1 MRQLKIKKLPT
12 VFMLLLVTLFL
23 ISCVPRSDQENRP
36 SAIPFRVVLLPL
48 TSREVNVGEAV
59 EIDMEI
65 QNTTTQPVQY
75 TFTGL
80 YKFLFVNHYYEDSG
94 VAVENDLSIKQ
105 GRATVRI
112 YPTFYEESLTQLE
125 TTFPAGAVEHVK
137 FNVVFSQAGT
147 YLIQGA
153 IRIQLPSGIPNIL
166 TEVIILSPQYPI
178 WAREKNNTQSS
189 SFLLALE

>member
-1 MRQLKIKKLPT
+1 MHQLKIEKLPT

-65 QNTTTQPVQY
+65 QNTTQPVQY
-75 TFTGL
+75 AFTGL
-80 YKFLFVNHYYEDSG
+80 YKFLFVNHYYEDSPL
-94 VAVENDLSIKQ
+94 AVENDLSIKQ
-105 GRATVRI
+105 GRAAVRI

-137 FNVVFSQAGT
+137 FKVVFSQAGV
-147 YLIQGA
+147 YFIQGA
-153 IRIQLPSGIPNIL
+153 IRIQLPSGIPNVL
-166 TEVIILSPQYPI
+166 TEVVILSPPI
-178 WAREKNNTQSS
+178 LVAISAKKTFKAQDFYLR
-189 SFLLALE
+189 